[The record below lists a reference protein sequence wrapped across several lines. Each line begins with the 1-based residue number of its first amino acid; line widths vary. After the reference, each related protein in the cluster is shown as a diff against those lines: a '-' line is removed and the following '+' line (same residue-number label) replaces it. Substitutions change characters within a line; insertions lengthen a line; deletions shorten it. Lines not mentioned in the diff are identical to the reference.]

1 MADISQVTIPDGNAY
16 NLKDARIAYCT
27 CNTAAGTAAKVAT
40 PQSGEFRLAVG
51 TIIGVKFTNTNT
63 ASNPTINVDGTGA
76 KHIWYNNAAYTGKD
90 SGITGYANRISYYM
104 YDGTYWVHLSNG
116 IINSNTYDRT
126 YLSNTG
132 YKAGS
137 SAIVAANIIVAGADG
152 LYHHLK
158 SGAAFDITMPILYAS
173 SACNANATNN
183 GGYVIIPFTVTT
195 TQSITLTA
203 NLPVYIKGQL
213 SGTTFTPVSTTPLTQ
228 TEPTT
233 ADGYEYMLLGKANT
247 TTVMYLL
254 SEHPIFAYRNGKFG
268 SVVNDADSVNG
279 HTVDTNV
286 PSDAVFTDTI
296 YRGLDG
302 NPVTVDNADYQ
313 IYHVASG
320 VTAASKGDTSNQT
333 PGFGSTFKVTSG
345 TVNVTGHM
353 TAFADHTVTIP
364 NTVASTS
371 AAGLMSTTH
380 VTTLNDVSTVTTG
393 TLSWSSG
400 FSKTDYGSNIRR
412 VGKVGFLYLNFTT
425 NVTYSSPTQFATL
438 PSGFRPAYEVAHN
451 FHANGGTENSYISI
465 TTAGAVKLG
474 GYTGSKSK
482 GIRQI
487 ISFPLA

>member
-1 MADISQVTIPDGNAY
+1 MADISQVTIPDGNSY
-16 NLKDARIAYCT
+16 SLKDARIAYCT
-27 CNTAAGTAAKVAT
+27 CNTAAGTVAKVAT

-51 TIIGVKFTNTNT
+51 TIIGVKFTYTNT

-90 SGITGYANRISYYM
+90 SNVTGYANRIIYYM

-137 SAIVAANIIVAGADG
+137 SAIVAANIIVAGSDG

-183 GGYVIIPFTVTT
+183 GGYLIIPFTVTT

-247 TTVMYLL
+247 TTMMYLL
-254 SEHPIFAYRNGKFG
+254 PEHPIFAYRDGRFG
-268 SVVNDADSVNG
+268 LVIGSE
-279 HTVDTNV
+279 TL
-286 PSDAVFTDTI
+286 FTDANMELHVESPLG
-296 YRGLDG
+296 Y
-302 NPVTVDNADYQ
+302 DNATKKVT
-313 IYHVASG
+313 HLETGVA
-320 VTAASKGDTSNQT
+320 AASRGDTTDQT
-333 PGFGSTFKVTSG
+333 PGFGGTFNVTSG
-345 TVNVTGHM
+345 TVDATGHM
-353 TAFADHTVTIP
+353 TAFADHTVKIP
-364 NTVASTS
+364 NTTASTS
-371 AAGLMSTTH
+371 ANGLMTTAQ
-380 VTTLNDVSTVTTG
+380 VTTLNDVNTVTAG
-393 TLSWSSG
+393 TFTWNSDQSGNYTNYSSAVW
-400 FSKTDYGSNIRR
+400 R
-412 VGKVGFLYLNFTT
+412 VGKNGYLYLNVSIT
-425 NVTYSSPTQFATL
+425 NSFPTNTVIITL
-438 PSGFRPAYEVAHN
+438 PTGFKPKQTMDINVSTN
-451 FHANGGTENSYISI
+451 KGS
-465 TTAGAVKLG
+465 G
-474 GYTGSKSK
+474 GYIRMYSDGRVMFVNLTNATHG
-482 GIRQI
+482 GIRSM
-487 ISFPLA
+487 ISYPIGS